1 MLICRPKDKLWLLF
15 HKYVTLQKFEWS
27 FIYTNKRLSW
37 GHRRTLCTYACVF
50 ISWKFWPKPQTEP
63 ECQELKTEAWMES
76 QRGS

>member
-15 HKYVTLQKFEWS
+15 HKYVTLQTFEWS

-50 ISWKFWPKPQTEP
+50 IS
-63 ECQELKTEAWMES
+63 
-76 QRGS
+76 